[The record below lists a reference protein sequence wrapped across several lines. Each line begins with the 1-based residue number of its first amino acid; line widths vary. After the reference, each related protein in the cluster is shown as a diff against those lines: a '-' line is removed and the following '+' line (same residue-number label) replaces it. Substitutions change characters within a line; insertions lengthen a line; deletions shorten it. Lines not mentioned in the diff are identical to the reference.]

1 MTDFNLKTEVKIMF
15 KKLLAIMLT
24 VVVAFSLVGCGSS
37 DEGKIKLAKYKGVVV
52 YKDDIKVTD
61 ADVQSAIDNALSQ
74 SAKEKKVKKGKV
86 GASDKVNVDYKGQI
100 EYKGKKE
107 AFEGGTAKKQD
118 IDLAQDAQNY
128 IEGFTSS
135 IVGHNVGDKFT
146 AKMKFP
152 KSYTN
157 KAKVKGKEV
166 SLAGKPVW
174 FTFKINSLT
183 KKETPK
189 LNDKFVKENAKTL
202 FQADKDLKT
211 VKELKQYIKTEMRK
225 YNISNKIMNKILE
238 DSKVT
243 RYNDK
248 ELKKTKKKLT
258 DQQLAQYS
266 QQFGGEVSL
275 DAYLKA
281 CQMSKKQWN
290 KQLTEQAKQV
300 EKQNMF
306 IKEVA
311 KRENLTLSDKEYKK
325 EANKY
330 AKQSGMT
337 LKDFEKQ
344 QGKEEI
350 EMGILAQK
358 VQDFIVDN
366 VKEKK
371 GSEPTTTPAPM
382 TTKKAKTTKKADK

>member
-1 MTDFNLKTEVKIMF
+1 MF

-24 VVVAFSLVGCGSS
+24 VAVAFGLVGCGSS
-37 DEGKIKLAKYKGVVV
+37 DGEIKLAKYKGVVV
-52 YKDDIKVTD
+52 YKDDVKVTD

-107 AFEGGTAKKQD
+107 AFEGGTAKAQD

-135 IVGHNVGDKFT
+135 IVGHKVGDKFT

-152 KSYTN
+152 KTYTN

-174 FTFKINSLT
+174 FTFKINSLV

-202 FQADKDLKT
+202 FQADEDITT
-211 VKELKQYIKTEMRK
+211 VKALKKYIKTEMRK
-225 YNISNKIMNKILE
+225 YNISNKIMGKILE
-238 DSKVT
+238 DSKVIK
-243 RYNDK
+243 YNKDELDK
-248 ELKKTKKKLT
+248 AKKKIT
-258 DQQLAQYS
+258 DATLNQYA
-266 QQFGGEVSL
+266 QQFGGEVTL
-275 DAYLKA
+275 KAYLKA

-290 KQLTEQAKQV
+290 KQLTEQAKQSV
-300 EKQNMF
+300 KQNMF
-306 IKEVA
+306 IREVC
-311 KRENLTLSDKEYKK
+311 KRENLNLSDKEYKK
-325 EANKY
+325 EAKKY
-330 AKQSGMT
+330 AEQSGMS
-337 LKDFEKQ
+337 LKEFEKQ
-344 QGKEEI
+344 QGKDEI
-350 EMGILAQK
+350 EIGILAQK
-358 VQDFIVDN
+358 VQDFIIAN

-382 TTKKAKTTKKADK
+382 TTKKAKTTKKVKK

>member
-1 MTDFNLKTEVKIMF
+1 LKTEVKIMF

-24 VVVAFSLVGCGSS
+24 VAVAFSLVGCGS

-61 ADVQSAIDNALSQ
+61 ADVKSAIDNALSQ

-107 AFEGGTAKKQD
+107 AFEGGTAEKQD

-152 KSYTN
+152 KTYTN

-183 KKETPK
+183 KKDTPK

-202 FQADKDLKT
+202 FQADKDIKT
-211 VKELKQYIKTEMRK
+211 VKELKKYIKTEMRK
-225 YNISNKIMNKILE
+225 YNISNKIMGKILE
-238 DSKVT
+238 NSKVT
-243 RYNDK
+243 KYSDK
-248 ELKKTKKKLT
+248 ELKKAKKKLT

-300 EKQNMF
+300 VKQNMF
-306 IKEVA
+306 IREVA
-311 KRENLTLSDKEYKK
+311 KRENLTLSAKEYKK
-325 EANKY
+325 EASKY
-330 AKQSGMT
+330 AKQNGMT

-344 QGKEEI
+344 QGKDEI
-350 EMGILAQK
+350 EIGILAQK

-382 TTKKAKTTKKADK
+382 TTKKAKTKKK